1 MIKRMKENENDKEK
15 SFKGK
20 ESFART
26 GDFENTTDN
35 NSLNRTS
42 FVPSNNLNFLIKN
55 LSSPRFLGSIHLKKE
70 MNPNYNQV
78 KDLLMS
84 DNQVKLTKS
93 LKSTIF
99 NPLTKILIISA
110 VIFNVFWFVLSYLF

>member
-1 MIKRMKENENDKEK
+1 MKENENDKEK

-20 ESFART
+20 ESLARAA
-26 GDFENTTDN
+26 DIENTIDN
-35 NSLNRTS
+35 GSLNRTS
-42 FVPSNNLNFLIKN
+42 FIPSNNLTFLINN
-55 LSSPRFLGSIHLKKE
+55 LSNPRFLGSIHLKKE

-78 KDLLMS
+78 KELIMS

-99 NPLTKILIISA
+99 NPLTKILIIST
-110 VIFNVFWFVLSYLF
+110 VIFNIFWFTLAYLF